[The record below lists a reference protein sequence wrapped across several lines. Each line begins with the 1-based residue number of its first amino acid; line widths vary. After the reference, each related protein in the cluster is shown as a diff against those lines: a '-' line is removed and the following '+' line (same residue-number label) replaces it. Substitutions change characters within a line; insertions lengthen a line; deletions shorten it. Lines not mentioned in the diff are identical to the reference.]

1 MTIRRHPLSL
11 THDSFLDVVSN
22 VVAVLVLVAVAVILD
37 ARDVKI
43 DLGAP
48 VVHPPPLATTRVIF
62 ECSRGRIY
70 RLDDQELH
78 RIGDD
83 YTNQRR
89 ADKQRPLTPRER
101 QILFERDD
109 VGNALYRIRVPD
121 ARSAALQLE
130 LREHAAGEDSLE
142 ILAPQSAFRAELGR
156 LTPATHWVFFIVRND
171 SFEMFRGARKL
182 ALAQGLSVGWDPK
195 LSGAP
200 LIFGDDAPGGSS
212 TQW

>member
-22 VVAVLVLVAVAVILD
+22 VVGVLVLVAIAVILN

-48 VVHPPPLATTRVIF
+48 VVRAPPQASTRVIF

-70 RLDDQELH
+70 RLDDQGLH
-78 RIGDD
+78 KISDV
-83 YTNQRR
+83 YTEQHPAAKKRSF
-89 ADKQRPLTPRER
+89 TPTER
-101 QILFERDD
+101 QRLFERDD
-109 VGNALYRIRVPD
+109 VGNALYRIKIPD
-121 ARSAALQLE
+121 AESSALQLE
-130 LREHAAGEDSLE
+130 LRETAAGENSLE
-142 ILAPQSAFRAELGR
+142 ILAAGSAFRAELAP

-171 SFEMFRGARKL
+171 SFEMFRGARTL
-182 ALAQGLSVGWDPK
+182 AVAQGLSVGWDPK
-195 LSGAP
+195 QSGAP
-200 LIFGDDAPGGSS
+200 LYFGDEAPGGVS